1 MISFLRN
8 LRKNAFWN
16 GFLDGLAAPAY
27 LFGYRSR
34 KLGVEKFKLKPTA
47 TGSIVDDWKKIGFD
61 LRRAIDKYGETHP
74 I

>member
-1 MISFLRN
+1 MISFLQN

-34 KLGVEKFKLKPTA
+34 KPGIEKFKLKSA
-47 TGSIVDDWKKIGFD
+47 AIGSIAGDWKKIGMD
-61 LRRAIDKYGETHP
+61 LQRAIDKYGETHP